1 LISSSL
7 KCYDCHK
14 HDGLFQCCH
23 CNQRLCIR
31 CCNKHYKIFNN
42 ELEYL
47 NELTDRLLT
56 KNFFIKIDF
65 EKEKNLT
72 IEQCQQWRIE
82 SINKINQI
90 HTLIIQT
97 IQDEYEILS
106 REYEDFV
113 EKEMSKINIE
123 LLKIKQTNLGS
134 LISSSTTTTMR
145 KDSKTSIDLIKE
157 RIEAFAKQ
165 IEDKRKCSFQLKL
178 PIFDIDDNLRVESSF
193 GKSRRSTSVI
203 SNDED
208 TETSKTVNTKINKT
222 KKNLH

>member
-1 LISSSL
+1 M
-7 KCYDCHK
+7 
-14 HDGLFQCCH
+14 
-23 CNQRLCIR
+23 
-31 CCNKHYKIFNN
+31 
-42 ELEYL
+42 
-47 NELTDRLLT
+47 
-56 KNFFIKIDF
+56 
-65 EKEKNLT
+65 
-72 IEQCQQWRIE
+72 
-82 SINKINQI
+82 
-90 HTLIIQT
+90 IIQT

-134 LISSSTTTTMR
+134 LISSSTTTMR
-145 KDSKTSIDLIKE
+145 KDSKTSMDLIKE

-203 SNDED
+203 SNDEH
-208 TETSKTVNTKINKT
+208 TETSKMVNTKINKT